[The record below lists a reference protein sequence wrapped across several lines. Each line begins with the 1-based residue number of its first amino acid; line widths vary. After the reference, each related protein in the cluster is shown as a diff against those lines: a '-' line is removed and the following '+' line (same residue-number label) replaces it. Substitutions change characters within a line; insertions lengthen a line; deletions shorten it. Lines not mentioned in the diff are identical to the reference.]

1 MKKQLV
7 YTEAEYD
14 TFQNFIEFLGKLNDE
29 LDNEH
34 ELTHDREEILDKTR
48 NMIMEI
54 MDFFPT
60 EDEY

>member
-7 YTEAEYD
+7 YTAAEYD

-54 MDFFPT
+54 MDFFLT
-60 EDEY
+60 EDKY